1 MPGLVTHEI
10 YAKKLFSRSV
20 MKCDFLNGNFDAFL
34 LGNQGIDVFNFL
46 EHPFIFDN
54 NLQFTLD
61 NFAYKIQEELYEEF
75 LLGFEELISTY
86 TDVKK
91 KNVAYSFFLGLLA
104 NYSFSRNVNPFIF
117 YRTGFANDGSITVL
131 DRNRRMRYETFID
144 FTLRNHLSYSVK
156 DNRQID
162 GLAISDER
170 LKLVSEIVYEAF
182 KHSYPSSTIQI
193 KTYAD
198 CIKGYRSL
206 IKRTQLAPREIIYSI
221 FLKNTTFG
229 SLIMPKK
236 LYKNEAK
243 DYLNLTH
250 QEWHHPVTFLESNKS
265 FPELFEE
272 SLLEFPKWEEIVMD
286 SYKGKNVK
294 KNLLKNIDSTNFYG
308 QKNGKR
314 MMYQK
319 QIFK

>member
-1 MPGLVTHEI
+1 
-10 YAKKLFSRSV
+10 
-20 MKCDFLNGNFDAFL
+20 
-34 LGNQGIDVFNFL
+34 
-46 EHPFIFDN
+46 
-54 NLQFTLD
+54 
-61 NFAYKIQEELYEEF
+61 
-75 LLGFEELISTY
+75 
-86 TDVKK
+86 
-91 KNVAYSFFLGLLA
+91 
-104 NYSFSRNVNPFIF
+104 
-117 YRTGFANDGSITVL
+117 
-131 DRNRRMRYETFID
+131 MRYETFID
-144 FTLRNHLSYSVK
+144 FTLSNHLSYSVK
-156 DNRQID
+156 ENRQID
-162 GLAISDER
+162 GLDISDER

-206 IKRTQLAPREIIYSI
+206 IKRTQLAPRELIYSI